1 MSVEQLVKGAIDM
14 QWTDL
19 IDRVYADFV
28 SEVGKHNRTGEAQ
41 GSISIMERS
50 PEFARIGGRNLHLYY
65 LDEGNGGKG
74 RRIYPTRGRALY
86 VKDYGVWAGS
96 VSGYDGFHIARKVAN
111 KYR

>member
-19 IDRVYADFV
+19 IDRVRKA
-28 SEVGKHNRTGEAQ
+28 RTGEAQ

-96 VSGYDGFHIARKVAN
+96 VSGYDGFHIARKVAS